1 VGFDYLLPF
10 SQEVIKAKAIKK
22 DPAKLVSRVAKNR
35 DTVEQNW
42 AAKFRNC
49 PLRKQKPHF

>member
-35 DTVEQNW
+35 DTAERNW
-42 AAKFRNC
+42 TAKFKNC

>member
-1 VGFDYLLPF
+1 VAFDYLLLF
-10 SQEVIKAKAIKK
+10 SQDIIKAIKE
-22 DPAKLVSRVAKNR
+22 DPAKLVSRAAKNR
-35 DTVEQNW
+35 DTAEQNW